1 MRERMSGQTVSEPI
15 GSPVN
20 TGKGIAARLALHLPL
35 SALVCALASRTMPG
49 VTFARV
55 WALYAIV
62 AGVTIAFEHYR
73 HRQEQR
79 IATADLERR
88 VTESRLDALRT
99 QLHPHFLFNAL
110 NTISAHLEQD
120 PRTARWMLEQLG
132 SLLRMSL
139 EYAREQ
145 ETSLERELAF
155 IECYVELQKVRF
167 EDRIDVITNIAPDVR
182 GALVPSLILQP
193 LVENAIRH
201 GLASDAVD
209 GQIEI
214 RAWRERES
222 LRLSVHDDGPGLP
235 ADWDPER
242 GFGVGLSNTRE
253 RLHRLYG
260 DGQRFEI
267 AGHPGAG
274 VRVALTLPFRQR
286 EPIVDEVA
294 AGAGTGAGSG
304 SAEKPGE
311 PGGEG
316 R

>member
-1 MRERMSGQTVSEPI
+1 ME
-15 GSPVN
+15 SPVR
-20 TGKGIAARLALHLPL
+20 TGTGIAARLALHLPL
-35 SALVCALASRTMPG
+35 SVLVSAAVSWMATPG
-49 VTFARV
+49 VSFGAAFATI
-55 WALYAIV
+55 WLLYAVI
-62 AGVTIAFEHYR
+62 AGITIAFEHYR
-73 HRQEQR
+73 HSQEQR

-201 GLASDAVD
+201 GLATDAVD

-260 DGQRFEI
+260 DDQRFEI

-286 EPIVDEVA
+286 ETAVEDA
-294 AGAGTGAGSG
+294 AGSTE
-304 SAEKPGE
+304 SAESARAGAAGPTEAAGGGKPE
-311 PGGEG
+311 E
-316 R
+316 RR